1 MRSKIRIHLLCF
13 VSCLAVNVGQVHAN
27 EIDICETLPRSILCE
42 MRQSQER
49 SRLEFEKRQQELAEA
64 RKKRQQEE
72 LQQFLL
78 GIKEKYGYNPLY
90 YTLKDNLYG
99 NTLTVFSNAGWVR
112 MTVDSEKGDVYTLYT
127 IVDRDFWTGA
137 TNWHDKK
144 TVILTFTL
152 DQKACERFSREK
164 NCTFSGTEKVNLG
177 SFFQEHELVKY
188 GIWTITYLEDDQK
201 KSFDFRIPLNKKPEN
216 SKNELNPQK
225 LRMEYCI
232 KFPESA
238 SCLYLE
244 NKEVEN
250 AS

>member
-1 MRSKIRIHLLCF
+1 M
-13 VSCLAVNVGQVHAN
+13 NVGKVHASEI

-42 MRQSQER
+42 MKQSQER
-49 SRLEFEKRQQELAEA
+49 SRLEFEKRQQELEEA

-72 LQQFLL
+72 LQQYLL
-78 GIKEKYGYNPLY
+78 GIKEKYGYNPLF

-99 NTLTVFSNAGWVR
+99 NTLTIFSRAGWVR
-112 MTVDSEKGDVYTLYT
+112 MTVDSEKGDVYALYT
-127 IVDRDFWTGA
+127 EADRNIWSGG

-144 TVILTFTL
+144 TINLTFTL
-152 DQKACERFSREK
+152 DQKACEKFSRDK
-164 NCTFSGTEKVNLG
+164 NCTFSGTDKVNLG

-188 GIWTITYLEDDQK
+188 GTWSITYLKDDEK
-201 KSFDFRIPLNKKPEN
+201 KTFEFKMPLNKKPEK
-216 SKNELNPQK
+216 SKEEFNPQK
-225 LRMEYCI
+225 FRIEFCT
-232 KFPESA
+232 KFPESI